1 MDDSEGIV
9 PAPLTEVNAAAGAA
23 RSELLASVA
32 QLPKRTNVAAAV
44 ETAAPDA
51 SILRFSPPVG
61 GAVGPNGL
69 SESLNGLFGP
79 HAANPVLLFTALAAV
94 SAAAAGSFRCEG
106 MDGSLVLRV
115 ALVNEAA
122 RWPAG
127 ASAVLHA
134 AHECEASECRD
145 WQEAQSMRKA
155 A

>member
-79 HAANPVLLFTALAAV
+79 HAAKPRTSFYRACGGVRSCRRLLPLR
-94 SAAAAGSFRCEG
+94 G
-106 MDGSLVLRV
+106 DGRLTCSSSGL
-115 ALVNEAA
+115 
-122 RWPAG
+122 G
-127 ASAVLHA
+127 
-134 AHECEASECRD
+134 
-145 WQEAQSMRKA
+145 Q
-155 A
+155 